1 MNRPLF
7 LSVHPLT
14 KSFEVRYNDD
24 NDQVGLQKKKVNE
37 MGEYVMQWD
46 SLQLSEGA
54 LDAFSYVLRNNPA
67 TKADICR
74 CMGKGIST
82 VNRYMTELCEKGL
95 VLESGVADSSG
106 GRKPVLY
113 SINSQSYLICC
124 VNISTIYCEV
134 AVADMALHVLK
145 IDSISIG
152 AKDTPDEIIARIGQ
166 AYRNQLAFL
175 GADENRFLGMGV
187 SVFGAIKNEQ
197 GVLYKPIIQYMNE
210 QWDGY
215 PILQRL
221 QEEIPLTLYAEKG
234 INAAAMLE
242 YNHGKARDSSNIIYV
257 LCAMNIRSAVI
268 QNGHI
273 TGNSPFFED
282 AFGHMVINYDGP
294 LCQCGQYGCLNC
306 YAAIPAVLE
315 GFSKEVKRG
324 HSTMIGGDVDHVT
337 IQQVC
342 AAARANDIPA
352 VNAIT
357 DKAHML
363 GIALANY
370 INIICPDKVIL
381 AGLMVKES
389 ELYYDTAVKT
399 ARARLGFTGNQDV
412 TFQRLG
418 SFSNSLTVGAGAM
431 LLEKLIHGRP
441 PVQHS

>member
-1 MNRPLF
+1 MR
-7 LSVHPLT
+7 
-14 KSFEVRYNDD
+14 
-24 NDQVGLQKKKVNE
+24 
-37 MGEYVMQWD
+37 WD
-46 SLQLSEGA
+46 ELQLSEGA
-54 LDAFSYVLRNNPA
+54 LEAFSYVLRNNPA

-82 VNRYMTELCEKGL
+82 ITRYMAELCEKRL
-95 VLESGVADSSG
+95 VLETGVADSSG

-113 SINSQSYLICC
+113 SINSQGYLICC
-124 VNISTIYCEV
+124 INISTIYCEV
-134 AVADMALHVLK
+134 AVVDMALRILK
-145 IDSISIG
+145 IDSFSICRDN
-152 AKDTPDEIIARIGQ
+152 APDEMIARIGQ
-166 AYRNQLAFL
+166 VHREQLSYLGTDGERFL
-175 GADENRFLGMGV
+175 GAGV

-197 GVLYKPIIQYMNE
+197 GVLYKPIIQYMNK
-210 QWDGY
+210 QWEDY
-215 PILQRL
+215 PILRRL
-221 QEEIPLTLYAEKG
+221 QEEIHLPLYADKG

-294 LCQCGQYGCLNC
+294 LCRCGQYGCLNC
-306 YAAIPAVLE
+306 YAAIPAVLDE
-315 GFSKEVKRG
+315 FSKEVKRG
-324 HSTMIGGDVDHVT
+324 RSTIVEGDVDHAT

-342 AAARANDIPA
+342 GAARAGDIPA

-370 INIICPDKVIL
+370 INIVCPERVIL
-381 AGLMVKES
+381 AGLLVRES
-389 ELYYDTAVKT
+389 ELYYDTAVDT
-399 ARARLGFTGNQDV
+399 ARARLGFTGNQHV
-412 TFQRLG
+412 TFQRMG

-441 PVQHS
+441 PVQLTRDGD

>member
-1 MNRPLF
+1 
-7 LSVHPLT
+7 
-14 KSFEVRYNDD
+14 
-24 NDQVGLQKKKVNE
+24 
-37 MGEYVMQWD
+37 MQWD

-54 LDAFSYVLRNNPA
+54 LDAFSYILRNNPS
-67 TKADICR
+67 TKADICH

-95 VLESGVADSSG
+95 VLESGMADSSG

-124 VNISTIYCEV
+124 INISTIYCEIAIV
-134 AVADMALHVLK
+134 DMTLSVLK
-145 IDSISIG
+145 IDSFSIHPN
-152 AKDTPDEIIARIGQ
+152 DTPDEMIHRIGQ
-166 AYRNQLAFL
+166 VFRGQMASLKMSEERFL
-175 GADENRFLGMGV
+175 GAGV

-210 QWDGY
+210 QWEGY

-221 QEEIPLTLYAEKG
+221 QEEIPLPLYAEKG

-242 YNHGKARDSSNIIYV
+242 YNHGKARNSSNIIYV

-268 QNGHI
+268 QHGHI

-294 LCQCGQYGCLNC
+294 RCQCGQYGCLNC

-315 GFSKEVKRG
+315 QFSKEVKRG
-324 HSTMIGGDVDHVT
+324 YRTIIEGDVDDVT
-337 IQQVC
+337 IHQVC
-342 AAARANDIPA
+342 EAARANDIPA

-370 INIICPDKVIL
+370 INIVCPDRVIL

-389 ELYYDTAVKT
+389 ELYYETAVKT
-399 ARARLGFTGNQDV
+399 AQARLGFTGSQKV

-418 SFSNSLTVGAGAM
+418 SFSNSLTIGAGAM
-431 LLEKLIHGRP
+431 LLEKIIHGKP
-441 PVQHS
+441 PVQISD